1 LKKELMKHKFE
12 KYNNILMFIITTTV
26 LINSMLNKR
35 QFHELSMNV
44 NLSVTPMHYDIMLS
58 LNIEIYDLDK
68 IKTINDYENISFKGD
83 SNNH

>member
-1 LKKELMKHKFE
+1 
-12 KYNNILMFIITTTV
+12 MFIITTTV
-26 LINSMLNKR
+26 LINSMLNEC

>member
-1 LKKELMKHKFE
+1 MKHKFE